1 MKFFKRVSIGFV
13 LVIGLMTS
21 GFVGWTQVAHY
32 PAMPAAVETA
42 TTATRTEQG
51 WLVFNAKQK
60 QTSSTGFIFYPG
72 ALVDVA
78 AYAPIAQALAE
89 RGITTIIVNMPLDL
103 AILNPGEASQVLAA
117 FPQINRWAIGGHSL
131 GGSMAGQFLQSH
143 PELTQKI
150 RGLVLWGSRL
160 SAGITV
166 ADLPI
171 KAISI
176 YGTRD
181 GLAPKD
187 LGEAGRLVG
196 LPVGAQ
202 LVPIQGGNH
211 AMFGDYGFQK
221 GDNAATLS
229 STQSQNQI
237 VAATAEFLDGLR

>member
-1 MKFFKRVSIGFV
+1 MKIFKRASIGLA
-13 LVIGLMTS
+13 LVMTLTTG

-32 PAMPAAVETA
+32 PASPAAAEAA

-51 WLVFNAKQK
+51 WLVFSAKQMN
-60 QTSSTGFIFYPG
+60 SNGTGFIFYPG

-78 AYAPIAQALAE
+78 AYAPMAKALAE
-89 RGITTIIVNMPLDL
+89 RGITTVIVNMPLDL
-103 AILNPGEASQVLAA
+103 AVLNPDKASEVLAA

-143 PELTQKI
+143 PELTLKI

-160 SAGITV
+160 SAGIDV
-166 ADLPI
+166 SGLPI
-171 KAISI
+171 QALSI

-187 LGEAGRLVG
+187 LGEAGRRAG
-196 LPVGAQ
+196 LPANAQ

-221 GDNAATLS
+221 GDNLAEIPSAE
-229 STQSQNQI
+229 SQKQI
-237 VAATAEFLDGLR
+237 VAATAEFLDSLR